1 MISLIEQIRTGS
13 IWNFPGGVHPAENKK
28 QSNTTDIVHARLPEE
43 IVLPVKQHIGKPGNL
58 LVAVGD
64 AVLKGQQLTALETGF
79 TLPVHAPTS
88 GVITAIEPRTTAHPS
103 GLSDVCVVI
112 KPDGLDSWVT
122 KHPVEDFS
130 TKTSDELLDVIRQ
143 AGISGMGGAGFPTAK
158 KLQSGLGR
166 TDILIVNAAE
176 CEPYIT
182 SDDKLLQ
189 EHAEEVLKGIE
200 VVEHILQPKLTVI
213 GIEDNKPDAIKAL
226 EIAAKDKDIVIRVI
240 PTKYPSGGEKQLIK
254 ILTNKEVPAGGIPA
268 DIGVLVQN
276 VGSLYSIKR
285 AVIDGEP
292 VVNRVV
298 TLTGKTFKQPRN
310 VWALLGTPVHEL
322 LEEFGYKADKKLPR
336 LILGG
341 PMMGFTLPHANVPI
355 TKTSNC
361 ILAPT
366 RREISPSTYE
376 MECIR
381 CSACAEACPASLLP
395 QQLQWHAKAN
405 ELDKCE
411 ELNIKDCIEC
421 GACAFVC
428 PSEIPL
434 VQYYRQAKAEIKT
447 RKDEATAAERA
458 KIRFEE
464 KNARMERD
472 KAERENRF
480 KKAADNRRKDMK
492 SADGDDA
499 IAAAIARVK
508 AQKTAADQTPNAEP
522 AVKPAVAAAI
532 AKAKAKQAA
541 AQKANDA
548 GPDNSEMSK
557 LREERKRQARERKAQ
572 QAATDNPA
580 ENSGDTKKDAV
591 AAAIARAKAKKAQ
604 QAESASEASAES
616 SGDAKK
622 DAVAAAIARAKAK
635 KAQQAESTSDAP
647 TESTGDAKKDA
658 VAAAIARA
666 KAKKAQQAESA
677 TQTESEAPAES
688 TGDAKKDAVA
698 AAIAR
703 AKAKKAQQAES
714 AAQTE
719 SEAPVKSSGD
729 AKKDAVAAAI
739 ARAKA
744 KKAQQAESATQTASE
759 APAKSSGDAKKDA
772 VAAAIARAKAKKA
785 QQAES
790 ATQTE
795 SEAPAESTGDAKK
808 DAVAAAI
815 ARAKAKKAQQA
826 ESATQTESEA
836 PAESTGDA
844 KKDAVAAA
852 IARAKA
858 KKAQQAESATLTE
871 SEAPVKSSGDA
882 KKDAVAAAIARAKAK
897 KAQQA
902 KQDQTAETPEP
913 VIEVEAE
920 IQSEPVD
927 PKKAAVAAAIA
938 RAKAK
943 KAQQAKQVEAEAT
956 APEAVVEIEVEAE
969 IRSEPVDPKKA
980 AVAAAIARAKARKA
994 QQEQDKKNNEEKE

>member
-13 IWNFPGGVHPAENKK
+13 IWDFPGGVHPAENKK
-28 QSNTTDIVHARLPEE
+28 QSNTTDITHARLPEE

-64 AVLKGQQLTALETGF
+64 TVLKGQQLTALDTGF

-103 GLSDVCVVI
+103 GLSEMCVVI
-112 KPDGLDSWVT
+112 KPDGLDTWIE
-122 KHPVEDFS
+122 KNPVEDFS
-130 TKTSDELLDVIRQ
+130 KKTSDELLDVIRQ

-189 EHAEEVLKGIE
+189 EHANEVLKGIE
-200 VVEHILQPKLTVI
+200 VVEHILRPKLTVI

-226 EIAAKDKDIVIRVI
+226 EVAAKNKDIVIRVI

-285 AVIDGEP
+285 AVVDGEP
-292 VVNRVV
+292 VINRVV

-492 SADGDDA
+492 STDGDDA

-508 AQKTAADQTPNAEP
+508 AQKAAADQAPNSEP

-532 AKAKAKQAA
+532 ARAKAKQAA

-548 GPDNSEMSK
+548 EPDNSEMSK

-572 QAATDNPA
+572 QAATDNPT
-580 ENSGDTKKDAV
+580 ESSGDGKKDAV

-604 QAESASEASAES
+604 QTESASEAPTESSVDAKKDAVAAAIARAKAKKTQRTESTSEAPAES

-635 KAQQAESTSDAP
+635 KAQQ
-647 TESTGDAKKDA
+647 TE
-658 VAAAIARA
+658 
-666 KAKKAQQAESA
+666 
-677 TQTESEAPAES
+677 PA
-688 TGDAKKDAVA
+688 
-698 AAIAR
+698 
-703 AKAKKAQQAES
+703 
-714 AAQTE
+714 
-719 SEAPVKSSGD
+719 SEAPVEKSGD

-744 KKAQQAESATQTASE
+744 KKAQQAESASDAPSE
-759 APAKSSGDAKKDA
+759 SSGD
-772 VAAAIARAKAKKA
+772 V
-785 QQAES
+785 
-790 ATQTE
+790 
-795 SEAPAESTGDAKK
+795 
-808 DAVAAAI
+808 
-815 ARAKAKKAQQA
+815 
-826 ESATQTESEA
+826 
-836 PAESTGDA
+836 
-844 KKDAVAAA
+844 
-852 IARAKA
+852 
-858 KKAQQAESATLTE
+858 
-871 SEAPVKSSGDA
+871 

-902 KQDQTAETPEP
+902 KQEETTETPEP
-913 VIEVEAE
+913 EAPE
-920 IQSEPVD
+920 ESVD

-943 KAQQAKQVEAEAT
+943 KAQQAKQEETTETPEPEAPEESVDPKKAAVAAAIARAKAKKAQQAKQIETEAT
-956 APEAVVEIEVEAE
+956 TTEPEIEIEAD
-969 IRSEPVDPKKA
+969 IQSEPVDPKKA

>member
-103 GLSDVCVVI
+103 GLSDMCVVI
-112 KPDGLDSWVT
+112 KPDGLDAWVA

-189 EHAEEVLKGIE
+189 EHADEVLKGIE

-508 AQKTAADQTPNAEP
+508 AQKAT
-522 AVKPAVAAAI
+522 AAAI
-532 AKAKAKQAA
+532 ARAKAKQAA
-541 AQKANDA
+541 AQKESNSE
-548 GPDNSEMSK
+548 PDNSEMSK

-572 QAATDNPA
+572 QAATAIARAKAKKAQQTESASEAPI
-580 ENSGDTKKDAV
+580 EKSGDAKKDAV

-604 QAESASEASAES
+604 QAEAVTQTENEAPIEKSAKKAQQTESASEAPLES

-635 KAQQAESTSDAP
+635 KAQQ
-647 TESTGDAKKDA
+647 TESASEAPVEKS
-658 VAAAIARA
+658 
-666 KAKKAQQAESA
+666 AKKAQQAESA
-677 TQTESEAPAES
+677 TLTE
-688 TGDAKKDAVA
+688 
-698 AAIAR
+698 
-703 AKAKKAQQAES
+703 
-714 AAQTE
+714 
-719 SEAPVKSSGD
+719 
-729 AKKDAVAAAI
+729 
-739 ARAKA
+739 
-744 KKAQQAESATQTASE
+744 SE

-785 QQAES
+785 QQAE
-790 ATQTE
+790 AVTQTE
-795 SEAPAESTGDAKK
+795 SEAPVESSGDTKKDAVAAAIARAKAKKAQQTESASQAPVESTGDAKK

-826 ESATQTESEA
+826 KQD
-836 PAESTGDA
+836 EST
-844 KKDAVAAA
+844 
-852 IARAKA
+852 
-858 KKAQQAESATLTE
+858 
-871 SEAPVKSSGDA
+871 
-882 KKDAVAAAIARAKAK
+882 
-897 KAQQA
+897 
-902 KQDQTAETPEP
+902 ETPEP
-913 VIEVEAE
+913 VVELKAE
-920 IQSEPVD
+920 TQQESVD

-938 RAKAK
+938 RAKAR
-943 KAQQAKQVEAEAT
+943 KAQQAKQDESEETPEPVVEFEAET
-956 APEAVVEIEVEAE
+956 QQ
-969 IRSEPVDPKKA
+969 EPVDPKKA

>member
-112 KPDGLDSWVT
+112 KPDGLDAWIE
-122 KHPVEDFS
+122 KNPVEDFS

-189 EHAEEVLKGIE
+189 EHADEVLKGIE

-447 RKDEATAAERA
+447 RKDEAAAAERA

-508 AQKTAADQTPNAEP
+508 AQKATADQAPNAEP

-541 AQKANDA
+541 AQKADSA
-548 GPDNSEMSK
+548 EPDNSEMSK

-572 QAATDNPA
+572 QAATDAPA
-580 ENSGDTKKDAV
+580 ESSGDGKKDAV
-591 AAAIARAKAKKAQ
+591 AAAIARAKAKKALQ
-604 QAESASEASAES
+604 
-616 SGDAKK
+616 
-622 DAVAAAIARAKAK
+622 V
-635 KAQQAESTSDAP
+635 
-647 TESTGDAKKDA
+647 
-658 VAAAIARA
+658 
-666 KAKKAQQAESA
+666 
-677 TQTESEAPAES
+677 
-688 TGDAKKDAVA
+688 
-698 AAIAR
+698 
-703 AKAKKAQQAES
+703 
-714 AAQTE
+714 
-719 SEAPVKSSGD
+719 
-729 AKKDAVAAAI
+729 
-739 ARAKA
+739 
-744 KKAQQAESATQTASE
+744 
-759 APAKSSGDAKKDA
+759 
-772 VAAAIARAKAKKA
+772 
-785 QQAES
+785 ES

-826 ESATQTESEA
+826 ESATQTASEA

-858 KKAQQAESATLTE
+858 KKAQQAESAAQTE
-871 SEAPVKSSGDA
+871 SEAPAKSTGDAKKDAVAAAIARAKAKKAQQAESSTPTASEAPLESSGDAKKDAVAAAIARAKAKKAQQAESSTPTESEASAESSGDA

-902 KQDQTAETPEP
+902 KQVEAEAIAPE
-913 VIEVEAE
+913 VEVEAE

-938 RAKAK
+938 RAKAR
-943 KAQQAKQVEAEAT
+943 KAQQAKQEESAET
-956 APEAVVEIEVEAE
+956 PESVVEPVVELKAE
-969 IRSEPVDPKKA
+969 TQQEPVDPKKA

>member
-112 KPDGLDSWVT
+112 KPDGLDAWVA

-189 EHAEEVLKGIE
+189 EHADEVLKGIE

-298 TLTGKTFKQPRN
+298 TLTGKTFKQPCN
-310 VWALLGTPVHEL
+310 VWVLLGTPVHEL

-508 AQKTAADQTPNAEP
+508 AQKSATDQTQNAEP
-522 AVKPAVAAAI
+522 TVKPAVAAAI

-548 GPDNSEMSK
+548 EPDNSEMSK

-572 QAATDNPA
+572 QAAEGT
-580 ENSGDTKKDAV
+580 ST
-591 AAAIARAKAKKAQ
+591 
-604 QAESASEASAES
+604 ES

-635 KAQQAESTSDAP
+635 KAQQAEAVTQTESEAP
-647 TESTGDAKKDA
+647 TESTDDAKKDA

-666 KAKKAQQAESA
+666 KAKKAQQAEA
-677 TQTESEAPAES
+677 VTQTESEAPVEKS
-688 TGDAKKDAVA
+688 GDAKKGAVA

-703 AKAKKAQQAES
+703 AKAKKAQQTES
-714 AAQTE
+714 A
-719 SEAPVKSSGD
+719 SEAPIEKSGD

-744 KKAQQAESATQTASE
+744 KKAQQAESSTESTD
-759 APAKSSGDAKKDA
+759 DAKKDA

-790 ATQTE
+790 
-795 SEAPAESTGDAKK
+795 ST
-808 DAVAAAI
+808 
-815 ARAKAKKAQQA
+815 QA
-826 ESATQTESEA
+826 E
-836 PAESTGDA
+836 
-844 KKDAVAAA
+844 
-852 IARAKA
+852 
-858 KKAQQAESATLTE
+858 
-871 SEAPVKSSGDA
+871 SSGDA

-897 KAQQA
+897 KAKKAQQA
-902 KQDQTAETPEP
+902 KQVEAEAIAPE
-913 VIEVEAE
+913 IEVEAE

-938 RAKAK
+938 RAKAR
-943 KAQQAKQVEAEAT
+943 KAQQAKQDESAET
-956 APEAVVEIEVEAE
+956 PEPVVELKAETQQESVDPKKAAIAAAIARAKARKAQQAKHEESAETPESVAEPVVELKAE
-969 IRSEPVDPKKA
+969 TQQEPVDPKKA

>member
-58 LVAVGD
+58 LVAAGD
-64 AVLKGQQLTALETGF
+64 TVLKGQQLTALDTGF

-103 GLSDVCVVI
+103 GLSEICVVI
-112 KPDGLDSWVT
+112 KPDGLDTWIE
-122 KHPVEDFS
+122 KNPVEDFS

-189 EHAEEVLKGIE
+189 EHADEVLNGIE

-381 CSACAEACPASLLP
+381 CSACAETCPASLLP

-447 RKDEATAAERA
+447 RKDEAAAAERA

-492 SADGDDA
+492 TSGGDDA

-508 AQKTAADQTPNAEP
+508 AQKAAADQAPNEEP

-541 AQKANDA
+541 AQKAEGA
-548 GPDNSEMSK
+548 EPDNSEMSK

-572 QAATDNPA
+572 QAAADTPA
-580 ENSGDTKKDAV
+580 ESSGDTKKDAV

-604 QAESASEASAES
+604 QAESASEAPAES

-635 KAQQAESTSDAP
+635 KVQQAESTSDAP
-647 TESTGDAKKDA
+647 AESSGDTKKDA

-666 KAKKAQQAESA
+666 KAKKAQQAKQAETSEPVVEVETE
-677 TQTESEAPAES
+677 TQSEQVDP
-688 TGDAKKDAVA
+688 KKAAVA

-703 AKAKKAQQAES
+703 AKAKKAQQATQE
-714 AAQTE
+714 TT
-719 SEAPVKSSGD
+719 EAPEP
-729 AKKDAVAAAI
+729 AV
-739 ARAKA
+739 
-744 KKAQQAESATQTASE
+744 ETE
-759 APAKSSGDAKKDA
+759 AG
-772 VAAAIARAKAKKA
+772 
-785 QQAES
+785 
-790 ATQTE
+790 
-795 SEAPAESTGDAKK
+795 
-808 DAVAAAI
+808 
-815 ARAKAKKAQQA
+815 
-826 ESATQTESEA
+826 
-836 PAESTGDA
+836 
-844 KKDAVAAA
+844 
-852 IARAKA
+852 
-858 KKAQQAESATLTE
+858 
-871 SEAPVKSSGDA
+871 SSGDA

-902 KQDQTAETPEP
+902 KQAETSEP
-913 VIEVEAE
+913 VVEVETDT
-920 IQSEPVD
+920 QSEQVD

-943 KAQQAKQVEAEAT
+943 KAQQEL
-956 APEAVVEIEVEAE
+956 
-969 IRSEPVDPKKA
+969 
-980 AVAAAIARAKARKA
+980 
-994 QQEQDKKNNEEKE
+994 DKKNNEEKE

>member
-28 QSNTTDIVHARLPEE
+28 QSNTTDIAHARLPEE

-64 AVLKGQQLTALETGF
+64 IVLKGQQLTALETGF

-112 KPDGLDSWVT
+112 KPDGLDTWIE
-122 KHPVEDFS
+122 KKPVEDFS

-635 KAQQAESTSDAP
+635 KAQQAESASEAP
-647 TESTGDAKKDA
+647 VEKSGDAKKDA

-719 SEAPVKSSGD
+719 SEAP
-729 AKKDAVAAAI
+729 
-739 ARAKA
+739 
-744 KKAQQAESATQTASE
+744 
-759 APAKSSGDAKKDA
+759 AKSSGDAKKDA

-785 QQAES
+785 KQAES
-790 ATQTE
+790 AAQTE
-795 SEAPAESTGDAKK
+795 SEAPAKSSGDAKK
-808 DAVAAAI
+808 DAVSAAI

-826 ESATQTESEA
+826 ESAAQTESEA
-836 PAESTGDA
+836 PVKSSGDA
-844 KKDAVAAA
+844 KNDAVAAA

-871 SEAPVKSSGDA
+871 SEAPVESSGDT

-897 KAQQA
+897 KAQQG
-902 KQDQTAETPEP
+902 QTAETPEP

-938 RAKAK
+938 RAKAR
-943 KAQQAKQVEAEAT
+943 KAQQAKQEESAET
-956 APEAVVEIEVEAE
+956 PESVVEPLIEVEAE
-969 IRSEPVDPKKA
+969 IQPEPVDPKKA